1 MHREGS
7 ITQRGASCRRY
18 DGKTPVRR
26 RSAPTFPAVGLF
38 VGRRLQVRGLEAQNR
53 KLADELDK
61 LKTKWG
67 KETEQI
73 KAMFQAE
80 LDEARAALDEAEKE
94 KARLEIKVASLE
106 EQIEELRVKSV
117 ISLYADTR
125 LTSLCPRR
133 RGGHFGIARSVR
145 PSVLPSVCPMAQLP
159 YAIGTLAAGILAM
172 CRLWTDVDPPR
183 VELPSTGGIS
193 SRRPR
198 ATTCMC

>member
-1 MHREGS
+1 M
-7 ITQRGASCRRY
+7 
-18 DGKTPVRR
+18 
-26 RSAPTFPAVGLF
+26 
-38 VGRRLQVRGLEAQNR
+38 RGLEAQNR

-133 RGGHFGIARSVR
+133 RGGAFWNSAIR
-145 PSVLPSVCPMAQLP
+145 PSVCPPVCLSHGAAALCYRHAGCRHLSYVQTVDGCRSAASRT
-159 YAIGTLAAGILAM
+159 AIYGGGYRLAAPGRQLVCVNDTLSFFSFFLFAILGRIALM
-172 CRLWTDVDPPR
+172 LIGPDRLSWTRD
-183 VELPSTGGIS
+183 L
-193 SRRPR
+193 
-198 ATTCMC
+198 

>member
-1 MHREGS
+1 
-7 ITQRGASCRRY
+7 
-18 DGKTPVRR
+18 
-26 RSAPTFPAVGLF
+26 

-117 ISLYADTR
+117 ISL
-125 LTSLCPRR
+125 S
-133 RGGHFGIARSVR
+133 
-145 PSVLPSVCPMAQLP
+145 QLS
-159 YAIGTLAAGILAM
+159 YAIGTLAACIWLAAW
-172 CRLWTDVDPPR
+172 R
-183 VELPSTGGIS
+183 SG
-193 SRRPR
+193 
-198 ATTCMC
+198 

>member
-1 MHREGS
+1 
-7 ITQRGASCRRY
+7 
-18 DGKTPVRR
+18 
-26 RSAPTFPAVGLF
+26 LF
-38 VGRRLQVRGLEAQNR
+38 VRRRLQVRGLEAQNR

-117 ISLYADTR
+117 ICLYVSLYYAP
-125 LTSLCPRR
+125 LKE
-133 RGGHFGIARSVR
+133 GG
-145 PSVLPSVCPMAQLP
+145 
-159 YAIGTLAAGILAM
+159 GIL
-172 CRLWTDVDPPR
+172 
-183 VELPSTGGIS
+183 E
-193 SRRPR
+193 
-198 ATTCMC
+198 

>member
-1 MHREGS
+1 M
-7 ITQRGASCRRY
+7 
-18 DGKTPVRR
+18 
-26 RSAPTFPAVGLF
+26 
-38 VGRRLQVRGLEAQNR
+38 RGLEAQNR

-117 ISLYADTR
+117 ICLYVSLYYAP
-125 LTSLCPRR
+125 LK
-133 RGGHFGIARSVR
+133 GGRHFGIARSVR
-145 PSVLPSVCPMAQLP
+145 PSVMPSVCPMSQLS
-159 YAIGTLAAGILAM
+159 YAIGTLAACIWLAAW
-172 CRLWTDVDPPR
+172 R
-183 VELPSTGGIS
+183 SG
-193 SRRPR
+193 
-198 ATTCMC
+198 